1 MTWSNRFRL
10 LTGTLVVLLI
20 VTSATYVFSRR
31 QGQAVSVTAQIVA
44 ASYGV
49 GSDYSGLV
57 VARDVKPGDHVAA
70 NDPLFVVQ
78 SLQVARDVS
87 TGALDKARTD
97 VSASG
102 DLTVRAAVA
111 GTIKT
116 IDVNEGGYVSSGVV
130 VATIEGDASLSAE
143 AVFVLAPRDFGR
155 IEPHAAVDLLLPDQ
169 RKVHG
174 TVTDM
179 SVSTVAGDAHVTV
192 TIASDGLVAGQD
204 NGLIRGGTPLVASL
218 HLRDDGPLA
227 GMKDAISNLMRKV
240 GL

>member
-1 MTWSNRFRL
+1 MTWPNRLRL
-10 LTGTLVVLLI
+10 VAGTLVVLLI
-20 VTSATYVFSRR
+20 VTSATYVFTRR
-31 QGQAVSVTAQIVA
+31 QSQAVSVTAQIDA
-44 ASYGV
+44 PSYGV

-57 VARDVKPGDHVAA
+57 IARNVKPGDHVKA

-78 SLQVARDVS
+78 SLQLARDVS

-97 VSASG
+97 VTASG

-111 GTIKT
+111 GTIKS
-116 IDVNEGGYVSSGVV
+116 IDVNKGSYVSAGVV
-130 VATIEGDASLSAE
+130 VATIEGEGSLSAQ

-155 IEPHAAVDLLLPDQ
+155 IEPHAAVDLILPDQ
-169 RKVHG
+169 SEVHG
-174 TVTDM
+174 NVTDM
-179 SVSTVAGDAHVTV
+179 SVNTVNGDARVTV
-192 TIASDGLVAGQD
+192 TIASKGLVAGKD

-227 GMKDAISNLMRKV
+227 GMKDAMTGLIRKV